1 MASDMDFNGA
11 DTQDAAFDL
20 IPANTLVKVCL
31 TVRPGGAGPEGW
43 LTQSKTS
50 PALYLNTE
58 AVVMEGPFARRRIY
72 TRIGFRG
79 KAAGGPGDDTYGNR
93 GRAMIRGILESARG
107 VRAHDQSSAARAAR
121 MIRSLGE
128 LSGLE
133 FVARIGIERDK
144 DKPEDSGRNVI
155 KAAIGADHAEYA
167 SLMGSVPQP
176 PQQGQ
181 FTARARSLW
190 TTAWVSRARRPPAP
204 RPSGHVEGTA
214 MIPRD
219 YQRAAVDAAR
229 DRTAAHGNTMLVLPT
244 GAGKTAIAGFYIGE
258 ELEQRKHD
266 RVLVLQHTDELIDQN
281 RSAIGTVTGMPT
293 SVVKAEQD
301 DWGGR
306 IVFGSVRPWRAP
318 TGASGWR
325 RSRIS
330 SSTNATAR
338 PRKAIWLSLTRPG
351 RSIRRSSCSGSRPRR
366 VAAMAAA
373 YAAPSAMSAITSRSA
388 R

>member
-43 LTQSKTS
+43 LIQSKTS

-107 VRAHDQSSAARAAR
+107 VRADDQSNAARAAR

-144 DKPEDSGRNVI
+144 DKSDDTGRNVI
-155 KAAIGADHAEYA
+155 KAALGADHAEYA
-167 SLMGSVPQP
+167 RVMGSVPQP

-181 FTARARSLW
+181 FTASGPQLADNGMGQSG
-190 TTAWVSRARRPPAP
+190 AP
-204 RPSGHVEGTA
+204 S
-214 MIPRD
+214 
-219 YQRAAVDAAR
+219 
-229 DRTAAHGNTMLVLPT
+229 
-244 GAGKTAIAGFYIGE
+244 
-258 ELEQRKHD
+258 
-266 RVLVLQHTDELIDQN
+266 
-281 RSAIGTVTGMPT
+281 
-293 SVVKAEQD
+293 
-301 DWGGR
+301 
-306 IVFGSVRPWRAP
+306 
-318 TGASGWR
+318 
-325 RSRIS
+325 
-330 SSTNATAR
+330 
-338 PRKAIWLSLTRPG
+338 
-351 RSIRRSSCSGSRPRR
+351 SGS
-366 VAAMAAA
+366 
-373 YAAPSAMSAITSRSA
+373 APFWA